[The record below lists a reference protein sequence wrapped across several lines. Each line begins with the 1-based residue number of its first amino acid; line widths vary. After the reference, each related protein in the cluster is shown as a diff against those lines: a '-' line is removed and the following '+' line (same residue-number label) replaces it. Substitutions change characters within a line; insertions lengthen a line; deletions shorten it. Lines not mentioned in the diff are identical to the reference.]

1 MKTNDTK
8 FTPGP
13 WKCEHTGDHKRYVI
27 GDGQSLFGTHVAEV
41 YSDDTDTDE
50 AAANAA
56 LIQHAPDLLAAL
68 VALVETEEA
77 SKQRFE
83 VGEVIALEA
92 AMQTARSALQKA
104 LSRPSNNPGVERRGQ

>member
-13 WKCEHTGDHKRYVI
+13 WKCQHTGDRKHYVI
-27 GDGQSLFGTHVAEV
+27 GAGQSLFGTHVAEV

-68 VALVETEEA
+68 VALIEAEEA
-77 SKQRFE
+77 SKQRFD

-92 AMQTARSALQKA
+92 AMQTARAALQKA
-104 LSRPSNNPGVERRGQ
+104 LSRPSNVPDQPRP